1 MAAGS
6 GRNRS
11 IHQIVLVT
19 LAIVA
24 LLIADV
30 FFVAIGK
37 RHLRSGT
44 DLSAYADS
52 ANITT
57 SVIKALRG
65 NIYDRAGGVIAQ
77 DNRTY
82 NIVCVLADYRPAV
95 EGQIAYVA
103 DKEGTADILSSILGM
118 DKNRIL
124 EYFSQDVYQTELG
137 EAGRKLPK
145 ATKDLIE
152 SYELPGIE
160 FTDSIQRVYPMGQ
173 FAANLVGYAQSDET
187 GSTVGQMGLELY
199 LDSYLSGKDG
209 SHSYQVD
216 KNGYILPGM
225 KETIVSAQNGYN
237 VTLTLD
243 PGIQSTLEESFKI
256 TENRFNAYRVWGGA
270 MEIATGKVVAWG
282 QSPSFDPNSLD
293 NITEYQ
299 NIGAQ
304 LPYEPG
310 STLKPFTWAAAMNE
324 GVYDGN
330 MTTDGNQFCFV
341 GDAYNN
347 PVRTYSDDNY
357 GCIFNANG
365 VQWGSI
371 DLDHGLVYSLNTVA
385 ATIQNELITPDIHLD
400 YLKKFGFFQPVDTDG
415 LPESSGTLNFS
426 YAYDKVALSFGQGTS
441 VTMLQLFQAYSA
453 IFGDGRTVRPYFV
466 ESIRDPYDNSVI
478 YQAETKYTGEPI
490 TAETAKQVQQL
501 MYRVVNDSDGT
512 AMYYRI
518 PECKVIGK
526 TGTGE
531 VAVNGQYQSDRYITS
546 VILALPADHPQV
558 LVYYAFDSPADKYSH
573 YNTEAVTAL
582 TRKVAMTYG
591 FNDSGSKEAA
601 PAAVPQ
607 QIDTYEMPALAN
619 HSVRYC
625 TDKLGPLNMQVYILG
640 EGSETI
646 DQFPKAGTA
655 ITTGQRI
662 FLLTDTN
669 SFIMPD
675 MTGWTRKDVAGLWAV
690 SGFGFQL
697 SGEGTAVSQNIP
709 PGTLVTKGTQIL
721 VEFST

>member
-1 MAAGS
+1 MAHKS
-6 GRNRS
+6 SRNRS

-30 FFVAIGK
+30 FFVAIGQI
-37 RHLRSGT
+37 HLRSGT
-44 DLSAYADS
+44 DLSAYADN
-52 ANITT
+52 ANINT

-65 NIYDRAGGVIAQ
+65 NIYDRVGGVIAQ

-95 EGQIAYVA
+95 EGQIAYVK
-103 DKEGTADILSSILGM
+103 DKEGTAEILSSILGM
-118 DKNRIL
+118 DKNQIL
-124 EYFSQDVYQTELG
+124 EYFSRDVYQTELG

-145 ATKDLIE
+145 AVKDEIE
-152 SYELPGIE
+152 SFNLPGIE

-173 FAANLVGYAQSDET
+173 FASNLIGYAQSDET

-199 LDSYLSGKDG
+199 LDSYLAGKDG

-237 VTLTLD
+237 VNLTID
-243 PGIQSTLEESFKI
+243 PGIQSTLEESFK
-256 TENRFNAYRVWGGA
+256 TTRRRFYAYSVWGGA
-270 MEIATGKVVAWG
+270 MEIATGKVIAWG
-282 QSPSFDPNSLD
+282 QAPSFDPNTLD

-304 LPYEPG
+304 TPYEPG

-365 VQWGSI
+365 VQWGAI
-371 DLDHGLVYSLNTVA
+371 DLDHGLIYSLNTVA
-385 ATIQNELITPDIHLD
+385 ATIQNELINPDTHLE
-400 YLKKFGFFQPVDTDG
+400 YLKKFGFFKPVDTDG
-415 LPESSGTLNFS
+415 LPESSGTLNFA

-490 TAETAKQVQQL
+490 SAETAKQVQQL

-512 AMYYRI
+512 AKYYQI

-531 VAVNGQYQSDRYITS
+531 VAVNGQYQADRYITS
-546 VILALPADHPQV
+546 VILALPADNPQV

-573 YNTEAVTAL
+573 YETEAVTAVA
-582 TRKVAMTYG
+582 RKVAMTYG
-591 FNDSGSKEAA
+591 FNDSGSQARPET
-601 PAAVPQ
+601 V
-607 QIDTYEMPALAN
+607 IEDIEEYTMPSLVN
-619 HSVRYC
+619 HS
-625 TDKLGPLNMQVYILG
+625 TDYSLARLEGMNTETHILG
-640 EGSETI
+640 EGSNVI
-646 DQFPKAGTA
+646 DQFPKAESTVVS
-655 ITTGQRI
+655 GQRV

-669 SFIMPD
+669 SFILPD

-690 SGFGFQL
+690 TGFGFTL
-697 SGEGTAVSQNIP
+697 SGEGTVVSQDIP
-709 PGTLVTKGTQIL
+709 PGTIVTKGTEIL